1 MASERVDVTVLVV
14 VMEIIVIIKIERVH
28 ATVMV
33 VVMVI
38 IVIIKIRTLITDLF
52 LYHKPFPLNHSKMI
66 FAYHFVVAVVV
77 WV

>member
-28 ATVMV
+28 VTVMV

-52 LYHKPFPLNHSKMI
+52 LP
-66 FAYHFVVAVVV
+66 
-77 WV
+77 